1 MHLSTDDA
9 KLYYHRIYRH
19 VAFKKPMQK
28 TRAMVHRSRRPTIGV
43 IAGWQFYGTALTM
56 SYLSPIYLGIRQAA
70 HDMGCNLLLACGM
83 GPSAQIDDPPQPAWF
98 AVAEGTNFVPVG
110 PWNTHGL
117 IVINPLQRPERSQ
130 MVQAIRAA
138 GHPIIFVG
146 SGEVGPTIVADNT
159 AGIQQALH
167 HLIEHG
173 HRQIAFIAGSQHD
186 LEGDT
191 GDRLRAFQDGMARFG
206 IEVDPRLI
214 VFGNHVF
221 SGGYSAMKRL
231 LATHVPFTAVL
242 ASNDESALGAM
253 AALRD
258 HGKRIPDDVVIIGFD
273 DRPEALLAEPALT
286 SVQIPLFKLGYQALE
301 LMVRHIRDRELLPT
315 LIQVPTR
322 LIIRESCG
330 CSQNAV
336 LADTLEMITLQVD
349 ALAYANV
356 QASVI
361 LSMTELLGQRLHGF
375 TREELTHFCQQL
387 LESFLASVQSADPDR
402 FRATLAR
409 LLQQVALTGADAHD
423 WQLAISFLRDVYP
436 RLLNASLHERA
447 QKLLDEAR
455 ITISSAMRFQHWHYR
470 YGQQQISNRV
480 GRLTARLLTA
490 LAESDI
496 YDILARY
503 LPELQIPLL
512 WIGFF
517 ETERDDPVAWCR
529 LRAITMPQQ
538 PVIRIRSRTF
548 PPAQWLDS
556 REPFRLTLIPLPRVD
571 GEAGFVVFDCA
582 QLDLYGTIVQQI
594 SAALN
599 AAQLHRTANEGRR
612 LAEEANRLKSRFLS
626 MVSHELQTPLNL
638 IVGMSDLLLRE
649 SAEGVQQLP
658 TQVRHDLKRIHAHAR
673 HLSRL
678 IGDVLDLTSSDAG
691 QLRLVYE
698 VVDVGEVMRAVADIG
713 RQMAA
718 DKHLVWHDA
727 IPAAGPWV
735 WGDRTRLHQIALN
748 LVVNAIKF
756 TSQGSVSLSVT
767 TEADAVTISVR
778 DTGLGLSAAEQ
789 AHIFDEFQR
798 SERSIERG
806 YSGIGLGLAICKR
819 LVALHGGTIGV
830 HSSGIEGEGSTFFFR
845 LPTIARPI
853 GKPRR
858 QPSSVSVRPHV
869 LLLSKRN
876 DERLQHY
883 LEKRGFIVHFFSVEE
898 SAAWLSELSA
908 RNYSA
913 VVLNATEGDQ
923 VWWQTVRVLKAN
935 PATRNLPLLCY
946 GMSEH
951 HGAIIELNYLTKPI
965 ELADLTRVLD
975 QYWLNTDPAATT
987 YTVLVVDDDPD
998 TLELHARIVQS
1009 HGALHR
1015 VLCARSGRE
1024 ALNILHQQAVHLVL
1038 LDLMMPEM
1046 DGFTLLQM
1054 MREHSQLRE
1063 IPVIVITG
1071 HTLTEEDMARLSQGV
1086 TTVLSKGMFS
1096 ASETLAHLQTAL
1108 ERRRRLS
1115 DQAQILVRKA
1125 MAYIH
1130 SYYAHPITRQDI
1142 AHYVGMSEDYL
1153 THCFRQ
1159 ELGTTPVE
1167 YLNRYR
1173 VLQARRLLVESDK
1186 SITNI
1191 ALEVGFSSSSYFSR
1205 VFRKEV
1211 GLSPEAYRRLGG
1223 NGTV

>member
-98 AVAEGTNFVPVG
+98 AVSDGTNFVPVG
-110 PWNTHGL
+110 PRNTHGL

-130 MVQAIRAA
+130 MVQAIRVA
-138 GHPIIFVG
+138 GHPVIFVG

-470 YGQQQISNRV
+470 YGQQ
-480 GRLTARLLTA
+480 
-490 LAESDI
+490 
-496 YDILARY
+496 
-503 LPELQIPLL
+503 
-512 WIGFF
+512 
-517 ETERDDPVAWCR
+517 
-529 LRAITMPQQ
+529 
-538 PVIRIRSRTF
+538 
-548 PPAQWLDS
+548 
-556 REPFRLTLIPLPRVD
+556 
-571 GEAGFVVFDCA
+571 
-582 QLDLYGTIVQQI
+582 
-594 SAALN
+594 
-599 AAQLHRTANEGRR
+599 
-612 LAEEANRLKSRFLS
+612 
-626 MVSHELQTPLNL
+626 
-638 IVGMSDLLLRE
+638 
-649 SAEGVQQLP
+649 
-658 TQVRHDLKRIHAHAR
+658 
-673 HLSRL
+673 
-678 IGDVLDLTSSDAG
+678 
-691 QLRLVYE
+691 
-698 VVDVGEVMRAVADIG
+698 
-713 RQMAA
+713 
-718 DKHLVWHDA
+718 
-727 IPAAGPWV
+727 
-735 WGDRTRLHQIALN
+735 
-748 LVVNAIKF
+748 
-756 TSQGSVSLSVT
+756 
-767 TEADAVTISVR
+767 
-778 DTGLGLSAAEQ
+778 
-789 AHIFDEFQR
+789 
-798 SERSIERG
+798 
-806 YSGIGLGLAICKR
+806 
-819 LVALHGGTIGV
+819 
-830 HSSGIEGEGSTFFFR
+830 
-845 LPTIARPI
+845 
-853 GKPRR
+853 
-858 QPSSVSVRPHV
+858 
-869 LLLSKRN
+869 
-876 DERLQHY
+876 
-883 LEKRGFIVHFFSVEE
+883 
-898 SAAWLSELSA
+898 
-908 RNYSA
+908 
-913 VVLNATEGDQ
+913 
-923 VWWQTVRVLKAN
+923 
-935 PATRNLPLLCY
+935 
-946 GMSEH
+946 
-951 HGAIIELNYLTKPI
+951 
-965 ELADLTRVLD
+965 
-975 QYWLNTDPAATT
+975 
-987 YTVLVVDDDPD
+987 
-998 TLELHARIVQS
+998 
-1009 HGALHR
+1009 
-1015 VLCARSGRE
+1015 
-1024 ALNILHQQAVHLVL
+1024 
-1038 LDLMMPEM
+1038 
-1046 DGFTLLQM
+1046 
-1054 MREHSQLRE
+1054 
-1063 IPVIVITG
+1063 
-1071 HTLTEEDMARLSQGV
+1071 
-1086 TTVLSKGMFS
+1086 
-1096 ASETLAHLQTAL
+1096 
-1108 ERRRRLS
+1108 
-1115 DQAQILVRKA
+1115 
-1125 MAYIH
+1125 
-1130 SYYAHPITRQDI
+1130 
-1142 AHYVGMSEDYL
+1142 
-1153 THCFRQ
+1153 
-1159 ELGTTPVE
+1159 
-1167 YLNRYR
+1167 
-1173 VLQARRLLVESDK
+1173 
-1186 SITNI
+1186 
-1191 ALEVGFSSSSYFSR
+1191 
-1205 VFRKEV
+1205 
-1211 GLSPEAYRRLGG
+1211 
-1223 NGTV
+1223 